1 MRVAN
6 LFIAVVLATALA
18 GCAGTPAPTTAIV
31 QVDKPAMMLPNVDQV
46 RLKDVEWHVITRDAK
61 LGTDGHIDNVWKK
74 ATKDSLFAV
83 TSSGYENMSLNVAEL
98 TKVIKQMQAQVQAY
112 KDYYQKEPAPKEEPN
127 GQKKQ

>member
-6 LFIAVVLATALA
+6 LLTAIVLSLMLA

-31 QVDKPAMMLPNVDQV
+31 QVEKPAMMLPSVDQV

-61 LGTDGHIDNVWKK
+61 PESPGHIDSVWKK

-83 TSSGYENMSLNVAEL
+83 TSNGYENMSLNVGEL
-98 TKVIKQMQAQVQAY
+98 TKVIKQLQSQIEAY
-112 KDYYQKEPAPKEEPN
+112 KEYYQAEKKPKEEPN
-127 GQKKQ
+127 GKK

>member
-1 MRVAN
+1 MRIAK
-6 LFIAVVLATALA
+6 LFGAVVVTALLA

-31 QVDKPAMMLPNVDQV
+31 QVEKPTMMLPNVDQV

-61 LGTDGHIDNVWKK
+61 PESPGHIDNVWKK

-83 TSSGYENMSLNVAEL
+83 TSTGYENMSLNVAEL
-98 TKVIKQMQAQVQAY
+98 TKVIRQLQSQVQAY
-112 KDYYQKEPAPKEEPN
+112 KDYYQPEKPKEDPN

>member
-6 LFIAVVLATALA
+6 LLTAVVLSTMLA

-31 QVDKPAMMLPNVDQV
+31 QVEKPAMMLPSVDQV

-61 LGTDGHIDNVWKK
+61 PETPGHIDNVWKK

-83 TSSGYENMSLNVAEL
+83 TSNGYENMSLNVAEL
-98 TKVIKQMQAQVQAY
+98 TKVIKQLQSQIEAY
-112 KDYYQKEPAPKEEPN
+112 KEYYQAEKKPKEEPN
-127 GQKKQ
+127 GKK